1 MATTRQARYADGYIE
16 RREVL
21 LDGSLLQGER
31 DAGKPTKT
39 MYFASVEDWY
49 GNLRNTEAEAVTDG
63 RAYCARTNL
72 HVPCF
77 G

>member
-21 LDGSLLQGER
+21 LDGSLPAGER
-31 DAGKPTKT
+31 DAGKPRKT
-39 MYFASVEDWY
+39 MYFASVQDWY
-49 GNLRNTEAEAVTDG
+49 SPLRETEAEAVMDG
-63 RAYCARTNL
+63 RAYCTRANL